1 MRYIYI
7 FQKSGIFF
15 CFGEGSFFIY
25 FSIFFFL
32 FYLSLQITLM
42 AWYKFPNKKNLC
54 RQYRK
59 KLSLIYI
66 YILFF
71 VFCCFFC
78 CFCFI
83 VYLKRWDKGDT
94 RLIAGRELKLVAP
107 SYLILGVREDS
118 IHTGYVRPS
127 CYHYFFMSL
136 SFSLNSCGEEHM
148 TEIFS
153 FISDFLKIFFFH
165 QDVRDVK
172 EKNAGVLKTEILLV

>member
-1 MRYIYI
+1 MVY
-7 FQKSGIFF
+7 FF
-15 CFGEGSFFIY
+15 LFWGRVFFHLFLY
-25 FSIFFFL
+25 FFFL

-66 YILFF
+66 YIIFCFLLFF
-71 VFCCFFC
+71 CG
-78 CFCFI
+78 FCFI

-136 SFSLNSCGEEHM
+136 SFSLNSCGGEHM

-153 FISDFLKIFFFH
+153 FISDFLKIFFSPG
-165 QDVRDVK
+165 R
-172 EKNAGVLKTEILLV
+172 TRC